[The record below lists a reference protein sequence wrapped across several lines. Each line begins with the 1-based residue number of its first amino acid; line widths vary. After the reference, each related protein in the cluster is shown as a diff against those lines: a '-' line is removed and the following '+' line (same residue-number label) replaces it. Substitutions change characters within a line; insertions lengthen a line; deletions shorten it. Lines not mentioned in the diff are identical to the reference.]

1 MIGLDRARSGPT
13 RPVLVLLGEIRT
25 RVVRGQGFSSSKKR
39 GGESRPDVC
48 PGQTYFVPSPAAF
61 RGFRP
66 GTRPNSSR
74 VSSLVGGNSSRS
86 RPYFVRVSS
95 PVPPL

>member
-1 MIGLDRARSGPT
+1 MIDLDRARFGPT
-13 RPVLVLLGEIRT
+13 RPVLVPLGEIRT
-25 RVVRGQGFSSSKKR
+25 SELRGHEFSSSKKR
-39 GGESRPDVC
+39 GPKSRPDVC

-66 GTRPNSSR
+66 GTRPNSSQ
-74 VSSLVGGNSSRS
+74 VSSLVGGNSSRF
-86 RPYFVRVSS
+86 RPDFVRVSS